1 MLGMAEK
8 SIYIA
13 EKSEIKRHEEP
24 FKKIVEEHGRML
36 YAHIR
41 SMVLNHDDTDDVLQ
55 NTFIKAWQNLD
66 GFRNEAS
73 LSTWLFRIATNEALQ
88 HLRRQKLKNLFH
100 ISQQDMEPLQD
111 GNDMHD
117 GDAIRL
123 KLEKAMHTLSVQQRT
138 VFGMKYFNNMK
149 YNDMSKVLNLK
160 EGTLK
165 AVYHNAVKKIEKYI
179 IENA

>member
-1 MLGMAEK
+1 MAEK
-8 SIYIA
+8 PIYIA
-13 EKSEIKRHEEP
+13 EKSELKRHEEP
-24 FKKIVEEHGRML
+24 FRKIVEAHGRML

-100 ISQQDMEPLQD
+100 ISQKRDMEPMQD
-111 GNDMHD
+111 GNDIND

-123 KLEKAMHTLSVQQRT
+123 QLEKAMCTLSVQQRT

-149 YNDMSKVLNLK
+149 YNEMSKILNLR